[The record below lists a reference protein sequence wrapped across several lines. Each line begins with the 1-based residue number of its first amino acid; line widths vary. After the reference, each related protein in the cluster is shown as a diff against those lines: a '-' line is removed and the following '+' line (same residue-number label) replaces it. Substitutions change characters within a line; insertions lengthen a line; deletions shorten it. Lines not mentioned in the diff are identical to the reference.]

1 MTTTAIDT
9 NTVNTVGDGFDL
21 VANGDVLFVTPGV
34 SLGSV
39 EAAGVFAD
47 SGGYVFNDGDIFAI
61 NEGILLNADSN
72 TGQFS
77 EVWIASQGVVQS
89 ASGFGIAVEGGTS
102 TILNYGAVTGDFAV
116 TTAEPATLVN
126 YGTMSGQDGG
136 VLDKDFV
143 PGDEFYLQ
151 NYGSIV
157 SSAGDAFDGS
167 ESEAIETILNS
178 GTISGASSSKQQR

>member
-77 EVWIASQGVVQS
+77 EGVGS
-89 ASGFGIAVEGGTS
+89 
-102 TILNYGAVTGDFAV
+102 
-116 TTAEPATLVN
+116 PPR
-126 YGTMSGQDGG
+126 
-136 VLDKDFV
+136 VLCKV
-143 PGDEFYLQ
+143 RPGL
-151 NYGSIV
+151 
-157 SSAGDAFDGS
+157 
-167 ESEAIETILNS
+167 ESLLREVHP
-178 GTISGASSSKQQR
+178 RF